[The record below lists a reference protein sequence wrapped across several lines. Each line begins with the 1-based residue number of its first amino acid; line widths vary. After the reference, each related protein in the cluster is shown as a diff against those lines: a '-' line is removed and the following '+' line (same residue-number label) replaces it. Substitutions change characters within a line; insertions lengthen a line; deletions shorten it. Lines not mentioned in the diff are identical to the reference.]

1 VTDKVKTLLVA
12 IQEAEERRQRYGRQA
27 AQLEQ
32 LYLMLIVVATAVM
45 FLGAVVYLLYGYDH
59 RPLFAASAVLFVVG
73 YAAYILYVV
82 YDVKAAE
89 AAKQACEL
97 RCALEHEI
105 RRPVSAG
112 Q

>member
-1 VTDKVKTLLVA
+1 MTDSVKALLDAV
-12 IQEAEERRQRYGRQA
+12 QEAEERRIRCGKRA

-32 LYLMLIVVATAVM
+32 LYIVLIVAAATVM